1 MEIEIN
7 KNIKLIDAHTHLN
20 DEKFLGRE
28 EEIIKESKKYGI
40 EYFVCAG
47 FDLSSSKKA
56 VELAEKYSEVYALV
70 GLHPDQA
77 DKYSESDLEEIEEL
91 AKHKKVVGIG
101 EIGLD
106 HYWEKDIEIHK
117 KQIELFI
124 KQINIANKYNLPI
137 NIHTREATMDT
148 IKILKENKVEAGG
161 IIHCCPLNEYL
172 VKECVK
178 LGYYISFAGV
188 VTFKNADPVL
198 SVRAVPDDKLLTE
211 TDAPYLAP
219 VPNRG
224 KENIPGYSYY
234 TAEKISYIRE
244 IDFEILAKKLYENTK
259 RIYYKLPR

>member
-77 DKYSESDLEEIEEL
+77 DKYSERDLEEIEEL

-106 HYWEKDIEIHK
+106 HYWEKD
-117 KQIELFI
+117 
-124 KQINIANKYNLPI
+124 
-137 NIHTREATMDT
+137 T
-148 IKILKENKVEAGG
+148 
-161 IIHCCPLNEYL
+161 
-172 VKECVK
+172 
-178 LGYYISFAGV
+178 
-188 VTFKNADPVL
+188 
-198 SVRAVPDDKLLTE
+198 
-211 TDAPYLAP
+211 
-219 VPNRG
+219 
-224 KENIPGYSYY
+224 
-234 TAEKISYIRE
+234 
-244 IDFEILAKKLYENTK
+244 
-259 RIYYKLPR
+259 